1 MGQTP
6 ADEQIE
12 SSQVIDTIQG
22 AKVLIVGDNRINQQE
37 ASAIPSSFGLE
48 VALAETAWKL

>member
-22 AKVLIVGDNRINQQE
+22 VKVLIVGDNRINQQE
-37 ASAIPSSFGLE
+37 ASAILSSFGLE